1 MILKTRKN
9 ITKVFLK
16 TKRGRELV
24 MDILSKTMSD
34 SQISTLYDITENQV
48 RYLRKNK
55 LGIYFRKR
63 RTQINCNE
71 PPKAL
76 ISMSEEPSLLR
87 PRRRVD
93 TKILIELTED
103 QIDELTYIAEEQCR
117 SVENQAKW
125 MVIRSLGGE

>member
-16 TKRGRELV
+16 TKRGKELV

-34 SQISTLYDITENQV
+34 YQVSTLYDITVNQV

-55 LGIYFRKR
+55 LGVYFRD
-63 RTQINCNE
+63 CNQ
-71 PPKAL
+71 PPKGL
-76 ISMSEEPSLLR
+76 MSIAEDPSVLR